1 MIFYGYSC
9 GARRRD
15 RFRRSPHGTA
25 CRAGILAGRQW
36 RRADAPLAVGQTLVV
51 RHPRELHTVT
61 SGESVYSIA
70 LRYGLSVRTL
80 YQNNPALG
88 GRSALYPGRR
98 SSSPTTT
105 HPCAHSPST
114 PTATPLSAAACSTP
128 ALPYLTYSR
137 PLPTASTPTARCCR
151 LRTKWLLAAAG
162 QYRTAALMHL
172 STLTEEGRFDNARS
186 TLILEDADAQDALVQ
201 SILETVQARHYFGLD
216 VDFEYVLPEQ
226 REAYAAFITRLR
238 EALNPLG
245 CPVIVALAPK
255 TSAAQ
260 RGLLYEAQRLRA
272 PRRGSQRGVPD
283 GPMSGATPYG
293 PPDGGRAAGAGARR
307 AGLCPDRVAPEK
319 IFMGI
324 PLYGYDWPLP
334 FVSGETRA
342 ESLSPVQ
349 AVERALRHDIAIQ
362 YDAAAQA
369 PYYHYTDR
377 GGREHAVW
385 FEDARSIEAKLRL
398 ADEYHCRAWG
408 TGILHVPF
416 PRTGWCSPRS
426 LILRRFS
433 KRASRWPLPPR
444 LPHPAPSR
452 RKGAC
457 RPRS

>member
-1 MIFYGYSC
+1 MDIHVVRAGETVSSVAARYGV
-9 GARRRD
+9 
-15 RFRRSPHGTA
+15 P
-25 CRAGILAGRQW
+25 AGILAGINGVVP
-36 RRADAPLAVGQTLVV
+36 DAPLAVGQTLVV
-51 RHPRELHTVT
+51 RHPRELHTVA

-88 GRSALYPGRR
+88 GRSALYPGQ
-98 SSSPTTT
+98 TLVI
-105 HPCAHSPST
+105 AYDDT
-114 PTATPLSAAACSTP
+114 PTRTLAVNAYSYPFIRGGLLDAT
-128 ALPYLTYSR
+128 LPYLTYLTPFTYGINVDGTLL
-137 PLPTASTPTARCCR
+137 PLADE
-151 LRTKWLLAAAG
+151 WLLAAAG

-186 TLILEDADAQDALVQ
+186 TLILEDADAQDVLVQ
-201 SILETVQARHYFGLD
+201 SILETVQARHYF
-216 VDFEYVLPEQ
+216 
-226 REAYAAFITRLR
+226 

-260 RGLLYEAQRLRA
+260 RGLLYEAHDYALL
-272 PRRGSQRGVPD
+272 
-283 GPMSGATPYG
+283 GAAANAVFLMTYEWGYTYG
-293 PPDGGRAAGAGARR
+293 PPMAVAPLTQVRAVLDYALTA
-307 AGLCPDRVAPEK
+307 VAPEK

-398 ADEYHCRAWG
+398 ADEYHLQGVGYWNLTR
-408 TGILHVPF
+408 PF
-416 PRTGWCSPRS
+416 PQNWAVLAS
-426 LILRRFS
+426 LFDIETL
-433 KRASRWPLPPR
+433 L
-444 LPHPAPSR
+444 
-452 RKGAC
+452 
-457 RPRS
+457 

>member
-1 MIFYGYSC
+1 M
-9 GARRRD
+9 
-15 RFRRSPHGTA
+15 
-25 CRAGILAGRQW
+25 
-36 RRADAPLAVGQTLVV
+36 
-51 RHPRELHTVT
+51 
-61 SGESVYSIA
+61 
-70 LRYGLSVRTL
+70 
-80 YQNNPALG
+80 
-88 GRSALYPGRR
+88 
-98 SSSPTTT
+98 
-105 HPCAHSPST
+105 
-114 PTATPLSAAACSTP
+114 
-128 ALPYLTYSR
+128 
-137 PLPTASTPTARCCR
+137 
-151 LRTKWLLAAAG
+151 
-162 QYRTAALMHL
+162 
-172 STLTEEGRFDNARS
+172 
-186 TLILEDADAQDALVQ
+186 
-201 SILETVQARHYFGLD
+201 
-216 VDFEYVLPEQ
+216 DFEYVLPEQ

-260 RGLLYEAQRLRA
+260 RGLLYEAHDYALL
-272 PRRGSQRGVPD
+272 
-283 GPMSGATPYG
+283 GAATNAVFLMTYEWGYAYG
-293 PPDGGRAAGAGARR
+293 PPMAVAPLGQVRAVLDYALTA
-307 AGLCPDRVAPEK
+307 VAPEKK

-349 AVERALRHDIAIQ
+349 AVERALRHGIAIQ

-369 PYYHYTDR
+369 PITTTPTAAGASTPSGSR
-377 GGREHAVW
+377 MRA
-385 FEDARSIEAKLRL
+385 ASRPSSASRTNTI
-398 ADEYHCRAWG
+398 CRAWG

-416 PRTGWCSPRS
+416 PRTGRCSPRS

>member
-1 MIFYGYSC
+1 MDIHVVRAGETVSSVAARYGV
-9 GARRRD
+9 
-15 RFRRSPHGTA
+15 P
-25 CRAGILAGRQW
+25 AGILAGVNGV
-36 RRADAPLAVGQTLVV
+36 APDAPLAVGQTLVV
-51 RHPRELHTVT
+51 RHPRELHTVA

-88 GRSALYPGRR
+88 GRSALYPGQ
-98 SSSPTTT
+98 TLVI
-105 HPCAHSPST
+105 AYDD
-114 PTATPLSAAACSTP
+114 APLRTLAVNAYSYPFIRGGLLDAV
-128 ALPYLTYSR
+128 LPYLTYITPFTYGINADGTLL
-137 PLPTASTPTARCCR
+137 PLADE
-151 LRTKWLLAAAG
+151 WLLAAAG

-255 TSAAQ
+255 TSAVQ
-260 RGLLYEAQRLRA
+260 RGLLYEAHDYALL
-272 PRRGSQRGVPD
+272 
-283 GPMSGATPYG
+283 GAAANAVFLMTYEWGYTYG
-293 PPDGGRAAGAGARR
+293 PPMAVAPLGQVRAVLDYALTA
-307 AGLCPDRVAPEK
+307 VAPEK

-362 YDAAAQA
+362 YDVAAQT

-398 ADEYHCRAWG
+398 ADEYHLQGVGYWNLTR
-408 TGILHVPF
+408 PF
-416 PRTGWCSPRS
+416 PQNWAVLAS
-426 LILRRFS
+426 LFDIETL
-433 KRASRWPLPPR
+433 L
-444 LPHPAPSR
+444 
-452 RKGAC
+452 
-457 RPRS
+457 

>member
-1 MIFYGYSC
+1 MDIHVVRAGETVSSVAARYGV
-9 GARRRD
+9 
-15 RFRRSPHGTA
+15 P
-25 CRAGILAGRQW
+25 AGILAGVNGI
-36 RRADAPLAVGQTLVV
+36 APDAPLAVGQTLVV
-51 RHPRELHTVT
+51 RHPRELHTVA

-88 GRSALYPGRR
+88 GRSALYPGQ
-98 SSSPTTT
+98 TLVI
-105 HPCAHSPST
+105 AYDDT
-114 PTATPLSAAACSTP
+114 PTRTLAVNAYSYPFIRGGLLDA
-128 ALPYLTYSR
+128 ALPYLTYLTPFTYGINADGTLL
-137 PLPTASTPTARCCR
+137 PLADE
-151 LRTKWLLAAAG
+151 WLLAAAG

-245 CPVIVALAPK
+245 CPVVVALAPK

-260 RGLLYEAQRLRA
+260 RGLLYEAHDYALL
-272 PRRGSQRGVPD
+272 
-283 GPMSGATPYG
+283 GAAANAVFLMTYEWGYTYG
-293 PPDGGRAAGAGARR
+293 PPMAVAPLGQVRAVLDYALTA
-307 AGLCPDRVAPEK
+307 VAPEK

-369 PYYHYTDR
+369 PYYH
-377 GGREHAVW
+377 
-385 FEDARSIEAKLRL
+385 
-398 ADEYHCRAWG
+398 
-408 TGILHVPF
+408 
-416 PRTGWCSPRS
+416 
-426 LILRRFS
+426 
-433 KRASRWPLPPR
+433 
-444 LPHPAPSR
+444 
-452 RKGAC
+452 
-457 RPRS
+457 